1 MPVYVWESQTGT
13 VTIAGTVN
21 QGIVDNLI
29 NGQPCINITADGML
43 VNHDRVTVI
52 NTLQRLGY
60 RLVGDTVH
68 GVAAGGGWTVWT
80 LESESMGAICM
91 SIGVV

>member
-13 VTIAGTVN
+13 VTIAGDLTHS
-21 QGIVDNLI
+21 GIVDNLSP
-29 NGQPCINITADGML
+29 GNIHVIAEGML
-43 VNHDRVTVI
+43 VQHDRLTVI
-52 NTLQRLGY
+52 NKLQRLGY

-80 LESESMGAICM
+80 LEK
-91 SIGVV
+91 

>member
-13 VTIAGTVN
+13 VTIAGDLCS
-21 QGIVDNLI
+21 GIVDNLSAGNI
-29 NGQPCINITADGML
+29 NVIAKGML
-43 VNHDRVTVI
+43 VQHDRVTVI

-68 GVAAGGGWTVWT
+68 GVAAGDGWTVWT
-80 LESESMGAICM
+80 LEK
-91 SIGVV
+91 

>member
-13 VTIAGTVN
+13 VTIAGDLCS
-21 QGIVDNLI
+21 GIVDNLSAGNI
-29 NGQPCINITADGML
+29 NVIAEGML
-43 VNHDRVTVI
+43 VQHDRLTVI

-68 GVAAGGGWTVWT
+68 GVAAGGGPGPWTVWT
-80 LESESMGAICM
+80 LEK
-91 SIGVV
+91 

>member
-13 VTIAGTVN
+13 VTIAGDMN
-21 QGIVDNLI
+21 QGIVDNLCVG
-29 NGQPCINITADGML
+29 NINITADGML

-52 NTLQRLGY
+52 NKLQRLGY

-68 GVAAGGGWTVWT
+68 GVAAGDGWTVWT
-80 LESESMGAICM
+80 MEK
-91 SIGVV
+91 